1 MVENEVNI
9 YIYSTLSLLKNDE
22 NYLMIMEKHSKYSNV
37 YKKNVKEIETIAIW
51 MKEHNNTPENY
62 FEIID

>member
-1 MVENEVNI
+1 MSI
-9 YIYSTLSLLKNDE
+9 KT
-22 NYLMIMEKHSKYSNV
+22 
-37 YKKNVKEIETIAIW
+37 NVKEIETIAIW